1 MDKRTKDRFVRLWR
15 RGDSLADI
23 AVVLGYSFQSLA
35 KWRMILNLPKR
46 YGRDDGEIPTPAVI
60 KLRALQQQTT
70 WSETERRNR
79 WRGVPHTI
87 YASITTCDFQP

>member
-1 MDKRTKDRFVRLWR
+1 MDKRTKDRFARLWH

-46 YGRDDGEIPTPAVI
+46 YGRDDGEIPPPSVI
-60 KLRALQQQTT
+60 KLRALQQQTN
-70 WSETERRNR
+70 WSDTERRSR
-79 WRGVPHTI
+79 WRGTPHTI